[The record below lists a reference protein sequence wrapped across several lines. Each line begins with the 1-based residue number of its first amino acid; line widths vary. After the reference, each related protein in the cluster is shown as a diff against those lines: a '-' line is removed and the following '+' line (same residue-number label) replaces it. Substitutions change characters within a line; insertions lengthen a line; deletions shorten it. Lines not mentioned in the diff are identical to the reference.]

1 MELDEK
7 GSPVIPEDLKNKP
20 QSEWT
25 YEDWQRSG
33 GSGVAKDDY
42 SLELGALSLHP
53 KTKVI
58 PTIVN
63 TAQSAVNL
71 GKTVWNSPFTKNIR
85 KSDFVQNFGKDPT
98 QAGDL
103 QKTVTAIDDVLAIP
117 SSLMRQM
124 SRIVKDSGLSQKDLI
139 QNFTDLTDLFNQ
151 TATVNFDDKILDS
164 STWEIPEGYYTTRQS
179 TLSKLE
185 KQRFWKNLDDN
196 DKLNIRDIIINLDN
210 YHQRGLAG
218 ENAEWWNPARPTRG
232 FRDENNEV
240 NRTTITESGQE
251 LGIRW
256 STTDQA
262 YKIFDVDKNRQQ
274 LAGRFR
280 ADTSA
285 DDDWSNLKRKA
296 RLDLIKSKNR
306 LAMEAL
312 ERIRETN
319 PNLYLDIVGSM
330 DNPDTVWTVEHIHSR
345 DSGQWIEQAD
355 GRLKHKFKVKANG
368 EPLYF
373 GDSENLM
380 PATGTNYGRL
390 KTNIERHLRN
400 SEYFVDINPKT
411 RNFVI
416 SRRSDGKPVSFR
428 DDGKIVEIH
437 GMTAA
442 GRWRQALDHVMN
454 GGDTIGLVDT
464 NPEVPTDLALTQPG
478 LLGKDENTRVDPTS
492 GNPPPFERTVGPY
505 EEDLKVIEDNLSQEE
520 GSLARYWREI
530 LDDHESGVE
539 VIENEKTLQRYKN
552 KWNKILLRAKYKQM
566 ELKFNKDW
574 GQ

>member
-1 MELDEK
+1 MELDENNV
-7 GSPVIPEDLKNKP
+7 PIIPEDLKNKP

-25 YEDWQRSG
+25 PQDWQRSG
-33 GSGVAKDDY
+33 GSGTAQHDY
-42 SLELGALSLHP
+42 TLDLLGASLLP
-53 KTKVI
+53 QTRMVAGAI
-58 PTIVN
+58 N
-63 TAQSAVNL
+63 TANNAINL
-71 GKTVWNSPFTKNIR
+71 GKKIWNSPFTKDIR

-103 QKTVTAIDDVLAIP
+103 QKTVNAVDDVLAIP
-117 SSLMRQM
+117 SNLMRQM
-124 SRIVKDSGLSQKDLI
+124 SRIVRDSGLSQKDLI
-139 QNFTDLTDLFNQ
+139 QNFTDLTDLFSQ

-164 STWEIPEGYYTTRQS
+164 STWNIPEGYYTPRQN
-179 TLSKLE
+179 TLSKIGN
-185 KQRFWKNLDDN
+185 QRFWKNLNPN
-196 DKLNIRDIIINLDN
+196 DKLNITDIITNLDN
-210 YHQRGLAG
+210 YHQAGLAG

-232 FRDENNEV
+232 FRNENNEV
-240 NRTTITESGQE
+240 NRTIITESGQE

-256 STTDQA
+256 STADQA
-262 YKIFDVDKNRQQ
+262 YRIFDVAKNRLQ
-274 LAGRFR
+274 LESRFR

-285 DDDWSNLKRKA
+285 DDDWSQLTRKS
-296 RLDLIKSKNR
+296 RLDLIRRKNR
-306 LAMEAL
+306 LALEAL

-345 DSGQWIEQAD
+345 DSGQWIELPD
-355 GRLKHKFKVKANG
+355 GRLQHRFKVKTNG
-368 EPLYF
+368 DPLYF

-390 KTNIERHLRN
+390 KTNIERHLKN
-400 SEYFVDINPKT
+400 SEYFVDINPQT

-437 GMTAA
+437 GMTAS
-442 GRWRQALDHVMN
+442 GRWQEVLNHVMG

-464 NPEVPTDLALTQPG
+464 DPAVPTDIALEQPG
-478 LLGKDENTRVDPTS
+478 IVGKESNTRLDPTS
-492 GNPPPFERTVGPY
+492 GNPTLFQHTIGPY
-505 EEDLKVIEDNLSQEE
+505 EKDLKIIEDSLSQGEA
-520 GSLARYWREI
+520 SLARYWREI

-539 VIENEKTLQRYKN
+539 VIENEKTLQRYRN
-552 KWNKILLRAKYKQM
+552 KWNKILLRARYKQM
-566 ELKFNKDW
+566 ELKFKDW